1 MILKRQPIAIILA
14 PEFYNAIKD
23 LGQAFHTGK
32 QSEGASDVVFE
43 FLDSENTPLTNQEI
57 VKEQQE
63 SLIKMRNV
71 NYQYPNSPS
80 YAIRNISLKIDKGEN
95 VAIVGP
101 SGAGKT
107 TLAKLLTQIVR
118 PTSGHVSFTNVL
130 IKLEC

>member
-1 MILKRQPIAIILA
+1 
-14 PEFYNAIKD
+14 
-23 LGQAFHTGK
+23 
-32 QSEGASDVVFE
+32 
-43 FLDSENTPLTNQEI
+43 
-57 VKEQQE
+57 
-63 SLIKMRNV
+63 MRNV

-118 PTSGHVSFTNVL
+118 PTVGMYL
-130 IKLEC
+130 LQMC